1 MDINIILTFATIS
14 LLLVV
19 SPGPNGVLIL
29 KTVPLHGKRS
39 AMNNVFGILSAT
51 YLHGILSFFGL
62 SAIILS
68 SAELFMVIK
77 ILGALYLLF
86 LGLKSFYS
94 IIKKEEK
101 EKVEEI
107 LQKEINKDKKRSH
120 ALSFGEGFLTQILNP
135 KVSMFYLAAFPQL
148 IDFKNAVFIDI
159 LLLTSVHAITIF
171 IWFTLFIVLLG
182 KSSKAFES
190 KTVKNLVQGLTGTV
204 FLYFSYKILNVE
216 TTK

>member
-1 MDINIILTFATIS
+1 MNIDILLTFATIS
-14 LLLVV
+14 LLLVI

-29 KTVPLHGKRS
+29 KTVPLHGKKS
-39 AMNNVFGILSAT
+39 AMNNVLGIFTAT

-68 SAELFMVIK
+68 SAELFMLIK
-77 ILGALYLLF
+77 ILGAVYLLF
-86 LGLKSFYS
+86 LGIKSFYS
-94 IIKKEEK
+94 IIKKD
-101 EKVEEI
+101 EEI
-107 LQKEINKDKKRSH
+107 KEVLQKEIKRDKKRSH
-120 ALSFGEGFLTQILNP
+120 ALSFIEGFLTQMLNP

-148 IDFKNAVFIDI
+148 IDFKNAVFMDI
-159 LLLTSVHAITIF
+159 FLLTSIHAMTML
-171 IWFTLFIVLLG
+171 IWFTFFILLLG